1 MRTFAIIGAG
11 FGGTMT
17 CVHLLRLLAEKH
29 REAGEGGGGCGEG
42 SGDEPFNIF
51 LIEKSGR
58 FTAGAAYSTT
68 SQAHLLNVPAG
79 RMSAMPDD
87 ADHFLRWARQQDPKV
102 GGGTFVP
109 RPQYGKYLASI
120 LEEADAAA
128 GAAVR
133 LTRVPRGAAG
143 VRVEPDGVTIELDG
157 GSEIHADVAVLAIGN
172 FPPGNPWVADPTFYK
187 SWRYAKDPWGAGALD
202 VEPDGNVLLLGT
214 GLTMLDI
221 AIALKERGHR
231 GTIHAVSRRGLL
243 PQPHRVSIRPP
254 TSHPRPATLDQ
265 WPRTARGLLHALR
278 AEVRAAAAKGVDWRE
293 VVTSLRHDTP
303 ALWKGLSERERA
315 RFLRHVRPFWETHRH
330 RASPETATQIAE
342 LIARNEL
349 VVHAG
354 RLLGYAET
362 HDGGGAVD
370 ARVLMRGAERET
382 VLRVARVINCTGP
395 ETDLRKVED
404 AFVQRLVRDG
414 VVRPDALG
422 LGLDTDAH
430 GAIVDR
436 AGRVQD
442 RLMLVGPLRK
452 GQLWEN
458 TAVPELRHET
468 LAMAKSLAG
477 RVVVKVGAGA
487 LAAAGR

>member
-17 CVHLLRLLAEKH
+17 CAHLLRLLAERA
-29 REAGEGGGGCGEG
+29 RE
-42 SGDEPFNIF
+42 SGADGRESEPFQVY
-51 LIEKSGR
+51 LIERSGK
-58 FTAGAAYSTT
+58 FTAGVAYSTT
-68 SQAHLLNVPAG
+68 SDAHLLNVPAG
-79 RMSAMPDD
+79 RMSALPDD
-87 ADHFLRWARQQDPKV
+87 ADHFLRWARQHDPKI

-109 RPQYGKYLASI
+109 RPMYGRYLASI

-128 GAAVR
+128 GNAVR

-143 VRVEPDGVTIELDG
+143 VRTDARGVTIELEG
-157 GSEIHADVAVLAIGN
+157 GSEIAADVAVLAIGN
-172 FPPGNPWVADPTFYK
+172 FPPGNPPIADAAFYK
-187 SWRYAKDPWGAGALD
+187 SWRYAKDPWGPGAID
-202 VEPDGNVLLLGT
+202 VEPDGDVLLLGT

-254 TSHPRPATLDQ
+254 TSHPRPKGLDG

-278 AEVRAAAAKGVDWRE
+278 AEVREAAGKGVDWRE

-303 ALWKGLSERERA
+303 ALWQGLSERERS

-330 RASPETATQIAE
+330 RAAPETATPIAE

-354 RLLGYAET
+354 RVLGYSEDATGVDVRMLPRGESAE
-362 HDGGGAVD
+362 V
-370 ARVLMRGAERET
+370 
-382 VLRVARVINCTGP
+382 VLRIARVINCTGP

-404 AFVQRLVRDG
+404 GFVQRLVRDG

-422 LGLDTDAH
+422 LGLDTDAC
-430 GAIVDR
+430 GAVVNA
-436 AGRVQD
+436 AGKVQE

-458 TAVPELRHET
+458 TAVPELRGET
-468 LAMAKSLAG
+468 LAMAKGLAG
-477 RVVVKVGAGA
+477 RVVVVGKAA
-487 LAAAGR
+487 LASPAGCGMR

>member
-1 MRTFAIIGAG
+1 MRTLAIIGAG

-17 CVHLLRLLAEKH
+17 CVHLLRLLAERA
-29 REAGEGGGGCGEG
+29 REDGAE
-42 SGDEPFNIF
+42 DQKPFQIY
-51 LIEKSGR
+51 LIERSGR
-58 FTAGAAYSTT
+58 FTAGVAYSTT
-68 SQAHLLNVPAG
+68 SHAHLLNVPAG
-79 RMSAMPDD
+79 RMSALPDD
-87 ADHFLRWARQQDPKV
+87 PDHFLRWARQQDARI

-109 RPQYGKYLASI
+109 RPMYGRYLASI
-120 LEEADAAA
+120 LEEANAAA
-128 GAAVR
+128 GNAVR

-143 VRVEPDGVTIELDG
+143 ARADSRGVTIELDG
-157 GSEIHADVAVLAIGN
+157 GSEINADAAVLAIGN
-172 FPPGNPWVADPTFYK
+172 FAPGNPPLADETFYR
-187 SWRYAKDPWGAGALD
+187 SWRYAKDPWGPGALD
-202 VEPDGNVLLLGT
+202 VEPDGDVLLLGT

-254 TSHPRPATLDQ
+254 ASHPRPKGLEE

-278 AEVRAAAAKGVDWRE
+278 AEVRGAAARGVDWRE

-303 ALWKGLSERERA
+303 ALWRGLSERERS
-315 RFLRHVRPFWETHRH
+315 RFLLRVRPYWETHRH
-330 RASPETATQIAE
+330 RAAPETATQIAE

-354 RLLGYAET
+354 RVIGYAESRS
-362 HDGGGAVD
+362 GGGGVE

-382 VLRVARVINCTGP
+382 ALRVARVINCTGP

-404 AFVQRLVRDG
+404 AFVRRLVECG

-422 LGLDTDAH
+422 LGLDTDAY
-430 GAIVDR
+430 GAIVSAD
-436 AGRVQD
+436 GRVQD

-468 LAMAKSLAG
+468 LAMAKGLAG
-477 RVVVKVGAGA
+477 RVVVAKRGVEVGV
-487 LAAAGR
+487 

>member
-17 CVHLLRLLAEKH
+17 CVHLLRLLAEQQ
-29 REAGEGGGGCGEG
+29 RETGGEE
-42 SGDEPFNIF
+42 SFSVL

-87 ADHFLRWARQQDPKV
+87 PDHFLRWARQQDPKI

-120 LEEADAAA
+120 LEEADASA
-128 GAAVR
+128 GKAVR

-143 VRVEPDGVTIELDG
+143 VRVESEGVTIELEG
-157 GSEIHADVAVLAIGN
+157 GSEIRADVAVLAIGN

-187 SWRYAKDPWGAGALD
+187 SWRYAKDPWGMGALD
-202 VEPDGNVLLLGT
+202 VEPDGEVLLMGT
-214 GLTMLDI
+214 GLTMVDI

-231 GTIHAVSRRGLL
+231 GKIHAVSRRGLL

-254 TSHPRPATLDQ
+254 TSHPRPKSLDE
-265 WPRTARGLLHALR
+265 WPRTAIGLLKSLR
-278 AEVRAAAAKGVDWRE
+278 AEVRAAAAKGIDWRE

-303 ALWKGLSERERA
+303 ALWKSLNERERS

-330 RASPETATQIAE
+330 RAAPESATPIAE

-354 RLLGYAET
+354 RVLGYVES
-362 HDGGGAVD
+362 DSGVD
-370 ARVLMRGAERET
+370 VRMLPRGEAGEQT
-382 VLRVARVINCTGP
+382 LRVARVINCTGP

-404 AFVQRLVRDG
+404 AFVQRLVHDG
-414 VVRPDALG
+414 LVRHDALG

-430 GAIVDR
+430 GAIVSAD
-436 AGRVQD
+436 GRVQE

-458 TAVPELRHET
+458 TAVPELRGEA
-468 LAMAKSLAG
+468 LAMAG
-477 RVVVKVGAGA
+477 RLSQQVTVRQGAGERVM
-487 LAAAGR
+487 AAG

>member
-17 CVHLLRLLAEKH
+17 CAHLLRLLAE
-29 REAGEGGGGCGEG
+29 RARDEGAE
-42 SGDEPFNIF
+42 DQEPFQIY
-51 LIEKSGR
+51 LIERSGR
-58 FTAGAAYSTT
+58 FTAGVAYSTT
-68 SQAHLLNVPAG
+68 SHGHLLNVPAG
-79 RMSAMPDD
+79 RMSALPDD
-87 ADHFLRWARQQDPKV
+87 PDHFLRWARQQDARI

-109 RPQYGKYLASI
+109 RPMYGRYLASI
-120 LEEADAAA
+120 LEEASA
-128 GAAVR
+128 GASDSVR

-143 VRVEPDGVTIELDG
+143 VRADARGVRIELEG
-157 GSEIHADVAVLAIGN
+157 GSEIEADAAVLAIGN
-172 FPPGNPWVADPTFYK
+172 FPPGNPPVGDAAFYQ
-187 SWRYAKDPWGAGALD
+187 SWRYAKDPWGPGALD
-202 VEPDGNVLLLGT
+202 VEPDGDVLLLGT

-231 GTIHAVSRRGLL
+231 GVIHAVSRRGLL

-254 TSHPRPATLDQ
+254 VSHPRPKGLDG

-278 AEVRAAAAKGVDWRE
+278 AEVRSAAGKGVDWRE

-303 ALWKGLSERERA
+303 ALWQGLSERERG
-315 RFLRHVRPFWETHRH
+315 RFLRHVRPYWETHRH
-330 RASPETATQIAE
+330 RAAPETATQIAE
-342 LIARNEL
+342 LIARGEL
-349 VVHAG
+349 HVHAG
-354 RLLGYAET
+354 RVIGYAEVK
-362 HDGGGAVD
+362 GGGGGVE

-414 VVRPDALG
+414 LVRPDALG

-430 GAIVDR
+430 GAIVDA

-458 TAVPELRHET
+458 TAVPELRGET
-468 LAMAKSLAG
+468 LAMAKGLVG
-477 RVVVKVGAGA
+477 VVVVVVKRTVGVGA
-487 LAAAGR
+487 R